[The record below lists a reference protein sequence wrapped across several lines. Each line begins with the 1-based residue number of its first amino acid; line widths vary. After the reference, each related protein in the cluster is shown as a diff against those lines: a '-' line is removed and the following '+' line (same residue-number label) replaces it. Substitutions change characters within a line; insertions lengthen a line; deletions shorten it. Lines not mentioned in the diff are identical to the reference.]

1 MLLERIID
9 DPMSVEPETL
19 KEMIKRNFHGLDRTK
34 AVREFC
40 AIFRKYRHLRWVE
53 NIALSSE
60 SEDICSAVDEWALM
74 MEGSNPSVFYRFG
87 RTGCEL
93 DGTPINS
100 IYVFKNK
107 INDNVLR
114 IGSVCAR
121 KIRERNVFG
130 EQESRYGIRGEDVD
144 VLWDVDIRSMI
155 NWFMDKAVEEEL
167 PRDISSIV
175 YKIRQDFEISEREK
189 DIILNFY
196 NETRKFKSSELVG
209 EADLHVLRRTL
220 TNFRRL
226 LPKNL
231 DDILFTETSVTRN
244 QATPLI
250 SFVYEDGKRAEVL
263 EMLRKDKN
271 ARRTIDLER
280 TRLDFTHPPGIK
292 TMGGLALSYI
302 ADYEKVNSG
311 RRNHRLTNVILPIH
325 LFNSGFVITSDDADQ
340 ISSAYRTHMNYT
352 IGKLE
357 EDRDKRFMK
366 KRAEIWS
373 RVKTNYPLKRDVVQ
387 GFLNTLNTEIDGS
400 PFADEMW
407 RLINGVCKSRA
418 AKTRTG
424 YLSKA
429 DMIRDPVYRGFIETN
444 FKSFLGAGYM
454 GREFPIRDRYFH
466 TENVEGNFPSVFM
479 GEHAAYIIPSKLRE
493 IAYEDTGG
501 IRDSKKAYKALK
513 NRRLA
518 FDMLQDLV
526 METIRRYR
534 PRG

>member
-263 EMLRKDKN
+263 
-271 ARRTIDLER
+271 
-280 TRLDFTHPPGIK
+280 
-292 TMGGLALSYI
+292 
-302 ADYEKVNSG
+302 
-311 RRNHRLTNVILPIH
+311 
-325 LFNSGFVITSDDADQ
+325 
-340 ISSAYRTHMNYT
+340 
-352 IGKLE
+352 
-357 EDRDKRFMK
+357 
-366 KRAEIWS
+366 
-373 RVKTNYPLKRDVVQ
+373 
-387 GFLNTLNTEIDGS
+387 
-400 PFADEMW
+400 
-407 RLINGVCKSRA
+407 
-418 AKTRTG
+418 
-424 YLSKA
+424 
-429 DMIRDPVYRGFIETN
+429 
-444 FKSFLGAGYM
+444 
-454 GREFPIRDRYFH
+454 
-466 TENVEGNFPSVFM
+466 
-479 GEHAAYIIPSKLRE
+479 
-493 IAYEDTGG
+493 
-501 IRDSKKAYKALK
+501 
-513 NRRLA
+513 
-518 FDMLQDLV
+518 
-526 METIRRYR
+526 
-534 PRG
+534 